1 MNRLGITANYAGFHH
16 TAYAVSLAYRQP
28 DSLLLVTKRL
38 YPDVA
43 RQYHTKWQRVERNI
57 RTVIAIAWSENRPLL
72 EKMLGIIFRA
82 APSRCSFCPSWYP
95 PFVPARRN
103 ASWNNVYHQFIKAD
117 TPVGVPAFFDRCQN
131 LSNDFSVKILS
142 K

>member
-72 EKMLGIIFRA
+72 EELAGYPLSHRPQPVQFLSILVSALRSGA
-82 APSRCSFCPSWYP
+82 AERF
-95 PFVPARRN
+95 
-103 ASWNNVYHQFIKAD
+103 
-117 TPVGVPAFFDRCQN
+117 
-131 LSNDFSVKILS
+131 LE
-142 K
+142 

>member
-1 MNRLGITANYAGFHH
+1 MSKRRSPKDIFNFDRIYLLLNRLGITANYTGFHH
-16 TAYAVSLAYRQP
+16 VAYAVYLIYHQP

-72 EKMLGIIFRA
+72 EKMAGHPLSHR
-82 APSRCSFCPSWYP
+82 PQP
-95 PFVPARRN
+95 V
-103 ASWNNVYHQFIKAD
+103 QF
-117 TPVGVPAFFDRCQN
+117 
-131 LSNDFSVKILS
+131 LSILVS
-142 K
+142 ALRSGAVERFLE